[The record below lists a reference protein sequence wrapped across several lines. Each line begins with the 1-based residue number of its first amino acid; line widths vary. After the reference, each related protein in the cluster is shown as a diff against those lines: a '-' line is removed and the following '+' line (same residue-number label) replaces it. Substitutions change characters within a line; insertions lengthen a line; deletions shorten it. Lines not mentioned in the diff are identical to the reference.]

1 MKAAAGLLCGLA
13 TLREFKQIIRLPLLT
28 DECTGTHTNTTFSW
42 HADCVYLSPE
52 HWVIKHGRF
61 QRLGQTCSHVCPTT
75 IDAGRGED
83 AGPRAPSAGEPGEL
97 WPLDWRVT
105 ACVYLLR
112 GWLYLMWQSGWSI
125 KADSRSQRYK
135 YWDGQVP
142 RERFKMLECTNQFVV
157 KRAYCSEM
165 CPPSC
170 LCVAASL
177 NRSGPSEKPQCIIF
191 RLFSGRSTL
200 YGLGP
205 LS

>member
-1 MKAAAGLLCGLA
+1 MVVFSARARRVLMFAQQLSTQAEVK
-13 TLREFKQIIRLPLLT
+13 TLDRGPPPLESLESFGCRT
-28 DECTGTHTNTTFSW
+28 DVWQRVFTYYG
-42 HADCVYLSPE
+42 ADCILCDSQDDPLRLSP
-52 HWVIKHGRF
+52 
-61 QRLGQTCSHVCPTT
+61 
-75 IDAGRGED
+75 
-83 AGPRAPSAGEPGEL
+83 GPREINTGMA
-97 WPLDWRVT
+97 
-105 ACVYLLR
+105 
-112 GWLYLMWQSGWSI
+112 
-125 KADSRSQRYK
+125 KFH
-135 YWDGQVP
+135 
-142 RERFKMLECTNQFVV
+142 ERAFKMLECTNQFVV